1 MSESDHSKCWAY
13 LLAKEEEAFKKATN
27 DSKEIGPARREL
39 LAREWF
45 EALAMVL
52 TEYLRSHG
60 QPGKRSPLYPIPSA
74 AIGRA
79 AGLAENFAAG
89 RIPLILRD
97 INSGGH
103 PSRSPL
109 ERRDIATALSY
120 IEHARAARISDRAFI
135 KIVAEAFD
143 VDRSTVRDWEKNRDE
158 IFRGLTV
165 TPVEKFP
172 SALRTA
178 GARYKT
184 NREAKPQ

>member
-1 MSESDHSKCWAY
+1 MIETERSKRWAD
-13 LLAKEEEAFKKATN
+13 LLRKEEEAFKKASN
-27 DSKEIGPARREL
+27 DSKEFGPARREL

-52 TEYLRSHG
+52 TEYFRSLG
-60 QPGKRSPLYPIPSA
+60 QPGKGVPLYPFPGA

-79 AGLAENFAAG
+79 AGLAEHFAAG
-89 RIPLILRD
+89 RIPLIVQD
-97 INSGGH
+97 INAGGH
-103 PSRSPL
+103 PSRSPP

-120 IEHARAARISDRAFI
+120 IEHARAARISDRSFI
-135 KIVAEAFD
+135 KSVTEAFE
-143 VDRSTVRDWEKNRDE
+143 VDRSTVRDWEKNRGE
-158 IFRGLTV
+158 IFRGLTI

-184 NREAKPQ
+184 NRETRPP